1 MGSFRT
7 SKYNEEPE
15 SSLSKLIR
23 GDFVTRRIMIGF
35 CFLVLTVV
43 TGTGYARVTGLPD
56 FTGLVED
63 AGPAVVNIQVTKFGE
78 RASDAQSDGGDGNPN
93 GREQMP
99 EFFRRFFDVPG
110 HPNRGQPD
118 RRGTGSGF
126 IFESEGY
133 IITNH
138 HVIENADQ
146 IIVRL
151 ADRREFEAELIGS
164 DPQSDIALLKVD
176 ASSLPTLKFGD
187 SEILRAGEWVVAI
200 GSPFNF
206 EQSVAAG
213 IISATGRSTNSQQ
226 YVPFIQTDVAI
237 NPGNSGGPLLNL
249 DGEVV
254 GINSWILSSSGG
266 SIGLSF
272 SIPIETASS
281 AVRQL
286 REHGKVSRGL
296 LGVIVGPVTREMAEA
311 LQLKRPVGALVND
324 VNEDS
329 AAKRAG
335 IQPGDVILE
344 IDGKP
349 IEISSDLPPL
359 VGSNPPGTEVELL
372 VSRDGDERTFDVT
385 LDALD
390 AGDDE
395 GLLASTAES
404 SQSNALGMAVESISS
419 DQRQALGDPEGGV
432 LISKIESDAAYR
444 AGLRRGDVVLMIN
457 RSKVEDVTSFNDIVE
472 ALPKGKAVAL
482 RVMRQGI
489 TNFIAYTPLAEE

>member
-395 GLLASTAES
+395 SLLASTAES

-457 RSKVEDVTSFNDIVE
+457 RTKVEDVTSFNDIVE
-472 ALPKGKAVAL
+472 SLPKGKAVAL
-482 RVMRQGI
+482 RVMRQGV

>member
-1 MGSFRT
+1 M
-7 SKYNEEPE
+7 
-15 SSLSKLIR
+15 
-23 GDFVTRRIMIGF
+23 TRRIMIGF
-35 CFLVLTVV
+35 CLLVFTVV
-43 TGTGYARVTGLPD
+43 ANTGFARVTGLPD

-78 RASDAQSDGGDGNPN
+78 RARDSQSDRGGQDSN

-110 HPNRGQPD
+110 HPGGGQPD

-138 HVIENADQ
+138 HVVENADQ

-164 DPQSDIALLKVD
+164 DPLSDIALLKIDVRG
-176 ASSLPTLKFGD
+176 LPTLKFGD
-187 SEILRAGEWVVAI
+187 SKILRAGEWVVAI

-213 IISATGRSTNSQQ
+213 IISATGRSTSSQQ

-311 LQLKRPVGALVND
+311 LKLKRPVGALVND

-329 AAKRAG
+329 AAERAG

-344 IDGKP
+344 IDGES
-349 IEISSDLPPL
+349 IELSSDLPPL

-385 LDALD
+385 LDSLD
-390 AGDDE
+390 GNDDE
-395 GLLASTAES
+395 GLLASTGES
-404 SQSNALGMAVESISS
+404 NQSNALGIAVESITS
-419 DQRQALGDPEGGV
+419 DQRQTLGDPEGGV

-457 RSKVEDVTSFNDIVE
+457 RSKVEDIDSFSDIVE
-472 ALPKGKAVAL
+472 SLPSGKAVAL
-482 RVMRQGI
+482 RVMRQGV
-489 TNFIAYTPLAEE
+489 TNFIAYTPSVEE

>member
-7 SKYNEEPE
+7 PKYNEEPE
-15 SSLSKLIR
+15 KSLSKHIR

-43 TGTGYARVTGLPD
+43 TSTGYARVTGLPD

-176 ASSLPTLKFGD
+176 ASNLPTLKFGD

-329 AAKRAG
+329 AAERAG

-344 IDGKP
+344 IDGKS

-390 AGDDE
+390 GGDDE
-395 GLLASTAES
+395 SLLASTAES

-472 ALPKGKAVAL
+472 SLSKGKAVAL
-482 RVMRQGI
+482 RVMRQGV

>member
-1 MGSFRT
+1 
-7 SKYNEEPE
+7 
-15 SSLSKLIR
+15 
-23 GDFVTRRIMIGF
+23 VTRRIMIGYCLLLF
-35 CFLVLTVV
+35 TVV
-43 TGTGYARVTGLPD
+43 SSTGFARVVGLPD

-78 RASDAQSDGGDGNPN
+78 RARDDQSDRGDQNPN

-110 HPNRGQPD
+110 HPGGGQPD

-126 IFESEGY
+126 IFEADGY

-138 HVIENADQ
+138 HVVENADQ

-164 DPQSDIALLKVD
+164 DPQSDIALLKID
-176 ASSLPTLKFGD
+176 AGKLPTLKFGD
-187 SEILRAGEWVVAI
+187 SKILRAGEWVVAI

-213 IISATGRSTNSQQ
+213 IISATGRSTNTQQ

-281 AVRQL
+281 AVKQL

-311 LQLKRPVGALVND
+311 LKLKRPVGALVND

-329 AAKRAG
+329 AAERAG
-335 IQPGDVILE
+335 IQPGDVILK
-344 IDGKP
+344 IDGEP

-372 VSRDGDERTFDVT
+372 VSRNGDERTFEVT
-385 LDALD
+385 LDALGAD
-390 AGDDE
+390 QDE
-395 GLLASTAES
+395 SLLASEVQS
-404 SQSNALGMAVESISS
+404 SQGNALGIVVDSITS

-457 RSKVEDVTSFNDIVE
+457 RSKVDDIGSFSDIVE
-472 ALPKGKAVAL
+472 ALPEGKAVAL
-482 RVMRQGI
+482 RIMRQGV
-489 TNFIAYTPLAEE
+489 TNFIAYTPAAEE